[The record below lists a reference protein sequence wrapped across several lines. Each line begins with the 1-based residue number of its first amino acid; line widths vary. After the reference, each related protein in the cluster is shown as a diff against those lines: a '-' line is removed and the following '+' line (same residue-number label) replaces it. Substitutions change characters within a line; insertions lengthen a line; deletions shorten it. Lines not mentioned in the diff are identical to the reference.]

1 VVGALALA
9 AAGCAGVSG
18 AGAGGVEP
26 AFLQQ
31 EFRIPAAGFG
41 ALHAPSVARAV
52 RSGEPRDGRLV
63 PPPGVWIS
71 GTICQRQ
78 AGDFFL
84 VILDDVVM
92 ACGPQGS
99 RLPASFDPQSVVF
112 ARMIRGPVVGT
123 MFGTRALRYRGVV
136 WITTEGHTSTLQPR
150 R

>member
-1 VVGALALA
+1 MVGALALG
-9 AAGCAGVSG
+9 AAGCAGVPG

-31 EFRIPAAGFG
+31 EFRVPAAGFG

-52 RSGEPRDGRLV
+52 RSGEPREGRLV
-63 PPPGVWIS
+63 PPIS
-71 GTICQRQ
+71 
-78 AGDFFL
+78 
-84 VILDDVVM
+84 VILGGSNCPRDRFVIVLNG
-92 ACGPQGS
+92 AVLSCGPEGS
-99 RLPASFDPQSVVF
+99 RLPASFDPESVVF